1 MMPTPGKKKLQIRAL
16 NGLFSPVTGLPQEV
30 VKMLSAIIQINTY
43 SSQINSLG
51 VPGVQQIFI
60 SRGFTHIS

>member
-1 MMPTPGKKKLQIRAL
+1 MMPTPGRKKLKIRAM

-30 VKMLSAIIQINTY
+30 VEMLSAIIQINKS
-43 SSQINSLG
+43 SSQIKSLG
-51 VPGVQQIFI
+51 VTGVQQIFI